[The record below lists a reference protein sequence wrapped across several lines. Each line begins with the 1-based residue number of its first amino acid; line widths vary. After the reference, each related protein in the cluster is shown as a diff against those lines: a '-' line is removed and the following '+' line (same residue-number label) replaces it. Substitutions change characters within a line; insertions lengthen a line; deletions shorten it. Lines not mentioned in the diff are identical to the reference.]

1 MVCDKKLV
9 RKVASYKHN
18 MCGAARR
25 TEKGSKMNRTMKTA
39 VGMLA
44 VAAMAVPL
52 AACGGGSGSG
62 SSDGKGTVYFLN
74 FKPEANDQWQE
85 LAKKYEEEKGVKVK
99 IQTAA
104 SGTYEQT
111 LKSELSKSEAP
122 TIFQVNGPVGY
133 ASWKAYTADLK
144 DTEIYKQMNDQS
156 LALSDGDKV
165 VGVPYVIESYG
176 IIYNKDLV
184 AKYTALDGAKIKE
197 ASEINSF
204 DKLKEVAQDMQK
216 RKADL
221 GIEGAFTSAG
231 FDSSSDWRFKT
242 HLANIPLY
250 YQFKKDNVET
260 QPATIKDMY
269 MDNFKNIF
277 DLYIDNSTTPKTQLS
292 SKTGDDASS
301 EFALG
306 KAAFYQNGTWA
317 WSDLQK
323 AGMKAD
329 SVGMLPIYIG
339 VDDATEG
346 LATGSENYWCINAKA
361 SEADQKA
368 SEEFLNWVIS
378 SDEGKESLSTDM
390 GFTTPFKTFNDV
402 KTDNPLIADANASI
416 QDSKLTQ
423 VAWDFSMMPSEEYKN
438 VLGQAML
445 AYAQGTG
452 SWDDV
457 VKAFVDNWA
466 TEYNATHE

>member
-1 MVCDKKLV
+1 
-9 RKVASYKHN
+9 
-18 MCGAARR
+18 
-25 TEKGSKMNRTMKTA
+25 MNRTLKTT
-39 VGMLA
+39 VGLVA
-44 VAAMAVPL
+44 IAAMSLGGL
-52 AACGGGSGSG
+52 AACGG
-62 SSDGKGTVYFLN
+62 SSSSDDGKGSVYFLN
-74 FKPEANDQWQE
+74 FKPEAADQWTA
-85 LAKKYEEEKGVKVK
+85 LAKTYTEKTGVKVK
-99 IQTAA
+99 VQTAA
-104 SGTYEQT
+104 SNTYEQT
-111 LKSELSKSEAP
+111 LKSELAKSEVP

-133 ASWKAYTADLK
+133 QSWKDYTADLSNS
-144 DTEIYKQMNDQS
+144 TIYKDMNDQS
-156 LALSDGDKV
+156 LALKDGDKV
-165 VGVPYVIESYG
+165 AGVPYVIESYG
-176 IIYNKDLV
+176 IIYNKDLL
-184 AKYTALDGAKIKE
+184 AKYTALSGAKIKE

-204 DKLKEVAQDMQK
+204 DKLKEVADDMQAHK
-216 RKADL
+216 SEL
-221 GIEGAFTSAG
+221 GIQGAFTSAG

-250 YQFKKDNVET
+250 YQFKKDNVT
-260 QPATIKDMY
+260 TPPATIKNMY

-277 DLYIDNSTTPKTQLS
+277 DLYLKDSTTEPSQLS

-317 WSDLQK
+317 WSDLEK
-323 AGMKAD
+323 AGMKD
-329 SVGMLPIYIG
+329 SSVGMLPIYIG

-346 LATGSENYWCINAKA
+346 LATGSENYWCVNSKA

-368 SEEFLNWVIS
+368 SQDFLEWVIT
-378 SDEGKESLSTDM
+378 SDEGKKLLSEDM
-390 GFTTPFKTFNDV
+390 GFTTPFSTFNDV
-402 KTDNPLIADANASI
+402 KTTNPLIADANESI
-416 QDSKLTQ
+416 QNKKLTQ

-466 TEYNATHE
+466 TEYENAHANQ